1 MKTKN
6 EASVVIPVYN
16 SSSYIAE
23 TIESVALS
31 CSEIT
36 FEIIVVDDVSD
47 DIEKLRR
54 ILKKYSYVRLIEK
67 C

>member
-54 ILKKYSYVRLIEK
+54 
-67 C
+67 